1 MIQVNLKNA
10 QIKDEEL
17 LKYQEQVTLIH
28 QKLDAS
34 ILNEEEF
41 CGWIEMPLRY
51 ERDLN
56 YQSAWQTMNTVAL
69 RLQEEIDILLVIGI
83 GGSYLGGRAAIE
95 MVQGLYNKVAPVKVI
110 YVGNTL
116 SSTYTAQLLEYLV
129 DKEFAIN
136 VISKSGTTTESAIA
150 FRLFRDLMIQKQ
162 KKSKEMIKNRI
173 IVTTDSTVGLL
184 HDLAKEEDYQTFVI
198 PNDIGGRYSV
208 LTPVGIFPMLVAGID
223 VDKVLIGAQKAYQEC
238 KSDKIL
244 VNPAY
249 KYAVSRYHLYQE
261 KNKSIEIL
269 VTYELQLQMFCEW
282 WKQLFGESEGKD
294 NKALFPASVV
304 FTTDLHSMG
313 QFIQEGSKIFFETV
327 IAVKKPNKDIKIP
340 VLENDE
346 DKLNYLTKFSLNEIN
361 YKACQ
366 ATVAAHSDYELGNVP
381 NIVLEWET
389 MDSEM
394 FGFASYF
401 FMRACAMS
409 ASLLQVN
416 PFNQPGVEV
425 YKQNMFQ
432 LLDKNSN

>member
-1 MIQVNLKNA
+1 MIQVDLKNA
-10 QIKDEEL
+10 QIKAEEL
-17 LKYQEQVTLIH
+17 LKYQEQVTSIH
-28 QKLDAS
+28 QRLEAS
-34 ILNEEEF
+34 IFSQEEF

-56 YQSAWQTMNTVAL
+56 YSSAWETMNMTAL
-69 RLQEEIDILLVIGI
+69 RLQKEIEVLLVIGI
-83 GGSYLGGRAAIE
+83 GGSYLGSRAAIE
-95 MVQGLYNKVAPVKVI
+95 MVQGLYNKNAPVEII

-116 SSTYTAQLLEYLV
+116 SSTYTAQLLDYLKN
-129 DKEFAIN
+129 KEFAIN
-136 VISKSGTTTESAIA
+136 VISKSGTTTEPAIA
-150 FRLFRDLMIQKQ
+150 FRLFRELMFKKQ
-162 KKSKEMIKNRI
+162 KLAKEVIKNRI
-173 IVTTDSTVGLL
+173 IVTTDSEQGLL
-184 HDLAKEEDYQTFVI
+184 HDLAKEEGYQTFII

-208 LTPVGIFPMLVAGID
+208 LTPVGIFPMLVAGIN
-223 VDKVLIGAQKAYQEC
+223 VDKVLIGAQKAYQET
-238 KSDKIL
+238 KTDKIL

-261 KNKSIEIL
+261 KNKSIEVL
-269 VTYELQLQMFCEW
+269 ATYELQLQMFTEW

-327 IAVKKPNKDIKIP
+327 ISVKKPNEDVKIP
-340 VLENDE
+340 ELEEND
-346 DKLNYLTKFSLNEIN
+346 DKLNYLAKYSLHEIN
-361 YKACQ
+361 AKACQ
-366 ATVAAHSDYELGNVP
+366 ATVAAHSGYQQGNVP
-381 NIVLEWET
+381 NIVLEWES

-401 FMRACAMS
+401 FMRAAAMS

-425 YKQNMFQ
+425 YKKNMFE
-432 LLDKNSN
+432 LLGRK

>member
-1 MIQVNLKNA
+1 MIQVDLKNA

-17 LKYQEQVTLIH
+17 LKYQEQVTFIH
-28 QKLDAS
+28 QKLDAG

-41 CGWIEMPLRY
+41 CGWIEIPLRY

-69 RLQEEIDILLVIGI
+69 RLKKEVDVLLVIGI
-83 GGSYLGGRAAIE
+83 GGSYLGARAAIE
-95 MVQGLYNKVAPVKVI
+95 MVQGLYNKKMPVEII

-116 SSTYTAQLLEYLV
+116 SSTYTAQLLEYLT

-136 VISKSGTTTESAIA
+136 VISKSGTTIEPAIA
-150 FRLFRDLMIQKQ
+150 FRLFKDLMIKKQ
-162 KKSKEMIKNRI
+162 KKSKEIIKNRI
-173 IVTTDSTVGLL
+173 IVTTDSKTGIL
-184 HDLAKEEDYQTFVI
+184 HDLAKEEGYQTFII

-208 LTPVGIFPMLVAGID
+208 LAPVGIFPMLVSD
-223 VDKVLIGAQKAYQEC
+223 MNVDKVLIGAQKAYQEC
-238 KSDKIL
+238 KTDKIL

-261 KNKSIEIL
+261 KNKSIEVL
-269 VTYELQLQMFCEW
+269 ASYELQLQMFCEW

-294 NKALFPASVV
+294 NKGLFPTSVV

-327 IAVKKPNKDIKIP
+327 ITVKNPNQDISIP
-340 VLENDE
+340 KLEKNE
-346 DKLNYLTKFSLNEIN
+346 DKLNYLTKYSLHEIN
-361 YKACQ
+361 SKACQ
-366 ATVAAHSDYELGNVP
+366 ATIAAHSGYQLGNVP
-381 NIVLEWET
+381 NIVLEWES

-394 FGFASYF
+394 FGFAAYF

-416 PFNQPGVEV
+416 PFNQPGVEI
-425 YKQNMFQ
+425 YKKNMLQ
-432 LLDKNSN
+432 LLGKK

>member
-1 MIQVNLKNA
+1 MIQVDLKNA

-28 QKLDAS
+28 QKLDAN

-41 CGWIEMPLRY
+41 CGWIDMPLRY
-51 ERDLN
+51 QRDME
-56 YQSAWQTMNTVAL
+56 YQATWQTMNTVAL
-69 RLQEEIDILLVIGI
+69 RLQKEVDVLLVIGI
-83 GGSYLGGRAAIE
+83 GGSYLGARAAID
-95 MVQGLYNKVAPVKVI
+95 MIQGLYNKKTPVEVI

-116 SSTYTAQLLEYLV
+116 SSTYTSQLLDYLA

-136 VISKSGTTTESAIA
+136 VISKSGTTTEPAIA
-150 FRLFRDLMIQKQ
+150 FRLFKDLMITKQ
-162 KKSKEMIKNRI
+162 KKSKEIVKNRI
-173 IVTTDSTVGLL
+173 IATTDSSVGLL
-184 HDLAKEEDYQTFVI
+184 HNLAKKEGYQTFVI

-208 LTPVGIFPMLVAGID
+208 LTPVGILPMLVAGID
-223 VDKVLIGAQKAYQEC
+223 VEKVLIGAQKAYQEC

-244 VNPAY
+244 SNPAY

-261 KNKSIEIL
+261 KNKSIEVL
-269 VTYELQLQMFCEW
+269 ATYELQLQMFCEW

-327 IAVKKPNKDIKIP
+327 ISIKNPNQDVKIP
-340 VLENDE
+340 TLSGDE
-346 DKLNYLTKFSLNEIN
+346 DNLNYLAKYSLNEIN

-366 ATVAAHSDYELGNVP
+366 ATVAAHSGYQLGNVP
-381 NIVLEWET
+381 NIILEWES
-389 MDSEM
+389 MNSEM

-401 FMRACAMS
+401 FMKACAMS

-425 YKQNMFQ
+425 YKKNMFQ
-432 LLDKNSN
+432 LLGKK